1 MKITLNDL
9 LNAKGVSEPLQGA
22 VKALIDRL
30 EAAESDGLEQARLNG
45 IGAEKELALMAKLEA
60 AEKERDAL
68 RAKIEAMEKQ
78 EPAAFALY
86 SGWARKAVYL
96 SEIEACEQRDRRQLT
111 ADLGGSLEAYRVVPL
126 GVLPGAQPDPS
137 IPEGWLRAID
147 EAMVVTH
154 LGVADASDSYEVAK
168 DKLNRLIGWH
178 TDVATDPAVNGGY
191 KLVPVEPTPEMKNS
205 ALGVEVYPDSRP
217 ELDCLTW
224 GEARAIY
231 AAMIAAAPEAKP

>member
-1 MKITLNDL
+1 MTIDINELREAIQTFGSQAINEDDL
-9 LNAKGVSEPLQGA
+9 IELL
-22 VKALIDRL
+22 DRL
-30 EAAESDGLEQARLNG
+30 EAAENDAAHQKAL
-45 IGAEKELALMAKLEA
+45 AES
-60 AEKERDAL
+60 AL
-68 RAKIEAMEKQ
+68 RVAEGWERKCGELRARIEAMERQ
-78 EPAAFALY
+78 GPVAFALY